1 MWCILRSRLQNWCF
15 LVMVLT
21 ILLPWPPRCTR
32 TWPGSADRT
41 GSGHNPAHT
50 GWITLVT
57 VCLECI
63 SVSVIGVFSQ
73 LELDT
78 NSGSI
83 KEREFP
89 TVNSY
94 SSKIY
99 IAQTRV
105 LCRHRLG
112 NLWGSSRRTW
122 NLEREKFECCIINV
136 TF

>member
-41 GSGHNPAHT
+41 GSGRNPAHR

-57 VCLECI
+57 VCLESPSPCLLFA
-63 SVSVIGVFSQ
+63 FSQ

-94 SSKIY
+94 LSKIY
-99 IAQTRV
+99 FADSCADIDMETYR
-105 LCRHRLG
+105 
-112 NLWGSSRRTW
+112 SSRRTW
-122 NLEREKFECCIINV
+122 NLERKFV
-136 TF
+136 DVA